1 LLFLLKRCLV
11 IAGVR
16 AGSQARDDLTWVT
29 MDAQALEMCSQCLLL
44 LEECSELSAVQEMNQ
59 SIEDWL
65 QKTIGRVDALLMEV
79 CRKFE
84 AEKYATVIN
93 AYTLLDDVTSLAE
106 KVQSF
111 YAQLVFSETHDVI
124 KNLLFQ
130 VCR

>member
-1 LLFLLKRCLV
+1 
-11 IAGVR
+11 
-16 AGSQARDDLTWVT
+16 

-84 AEKYATVIN
+84 AEKYSTVSSEK
-93 AYTLLDDVTSLAE
+93 LLLVIVVKL
-106 KVQSF
+106 VQK
-111 YAQLVFSETHDVI
+111 YMCNNNHNQQ
-124 KNLLFQ
+124 Q
-130 VCR
+130 VDLCPHLRAC

>member
-59 SIEDWL
+59 SIEV
-65 QKTIGRVDALLMEV
+65 QFTSCEP
-79 CRKFE
+79 F
-84 AEKYATVIN
+84 YS
-93 AYTLLDDVTSLAE
+93 SLAFC
-106 KVQSF
+106 V
-111 YAQLVFSETHDVI
+111 
-124 KNLLFQ
+124 LLCQ
-130 VCR
+130 V

>member
-16 AGSQARDDLTWVT
+16 AGSQAQDDLTWVT

-84 AEKYATVIN
+84 AEKYATVSSEK
-93 AYTLLDDVTSLAE
+93 LLVIVVKL
-106 KVQSF
+106 VQK
-111 YAQLVFSETHDVI
+111 YMRNNNHNQQ
-124 KNLLFQ
+124 Q
-130 VCR
+130 VDLCPHLRVC

>member
-1 LLFLLKRCLV
+1 
-11 IAGVR
+11 
-16 AGSQARDDLTWVT
+16 
-29 MDAQALEMCSQCLLL
+29 LEMCSQCLLL